1 MTMTATTI
9 GGAARDRFAE
19 WAPAA
24 RTQDG
29 SRSLPG
35 SPRLTDQD
43 IWSAARCSAAT
54 DKSQCGSAQTETARP
69 GREDV
74 SMTNRCPFMRPHLFV
89 GRKARKR
96 NFQPLGAPIRSV
108 EASPLRVATGGNAC
122 AGTKARCRRLPD
134 AANARRGQAPKER
147 KKKR

>member
-1 MTMTATTI
+1 MRIKSTTI
-9 GGAARDRFAE
+9 WGAARDRFAE

-43 IWSAARCSAAT
+43 IWSAARCCAAT
-54 DKSQCGSAQTETARP
+54 DKSQCGSAQAETARP

-74 SMTNRCPFMRPHLFV
+74 SITDRCQMDRDLLEVRAIHPHLLDSRFFAWIFKV
-89 GRKARKR
+89 QSFALK
-96 NFQPLGAPIRSV
+96 LAPREIH
-108 EASPLRVATGGNAC
+108 NQ
-122 AGTKARCRRLPD
+122 
-134 AANARRGQAPKER
+134 AAPRGKER
-147 KKKR
+147 NEQMIA

>member
-1 MTMTATTI
+1 MRIKSTTI
-9 GGAARDRFAE
+9 WGAARDRFAE
-19 WAPAA
+19 WAPVA

-43 IWSAARCSAAT
+43 IWSAAPGCAAT

-74 SMTNRCPFMRPHLFV
+74 SRTDRLRIDHDLLEVRVIHPHLLDSRFFAWIFK
-89 GRKARKR
+89 GQGLALK
-96 NFQPLGAPIRSV
+96 FAPREIHSQ
-108 EASPLRVATGGNAC
+108 
-122 AGTKARCRRLPD
+122 
-134 AANARRGQAPKER
+134 AAPRAAQKGMNR
-147 KKKR
+147 